1 MSGRRLMQWWQG
13 PAEDDVPHPC
23 TRSYTAWLQSQYT
36 DSMLVQLRGHE
47 PFTMQKN
54 VLRQSEGSPVPIA
67 QGKMAQCAA
76 EVVDRWLEEVSYNIS
91 LGYRS
96 Y

>member
-1 MSGRRLMQWWQG
+1 
-13 PAEDDVPHPC
+13 
-23 TRSYTAWLQSQYT
+23 
-36 DSMLVQLRGHE
+36 MLVQLRGHE
-47 PFTMQKN
+47 PFKMQKN
-54 VLRQSEGSPVPIA
+54 VLRQSEGTGVPIT

-91 LGYRS
+91 LGYRL